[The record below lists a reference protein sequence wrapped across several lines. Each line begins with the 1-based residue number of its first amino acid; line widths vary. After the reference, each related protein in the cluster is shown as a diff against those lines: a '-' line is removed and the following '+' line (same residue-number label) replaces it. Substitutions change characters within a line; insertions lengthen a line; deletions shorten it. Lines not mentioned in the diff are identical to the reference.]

1 MRHSDARYKPRA
13 FSELR
18 TPLYKDTRK
27 KENSMTPEQQ
37 KSIIRGI
44 YNRLEIG
51 DAAGFAEHVAV
62 NYVWRFPSK
71 ASWSKRF
78 EGRKQVREELLG
90 PLFNLF
96 SGPYTAKILR
106 LISEDDIVVAE
117 IEGHAVL
124 KTGNVYDNQYCM
136 LFRFRDDKIVEVI
149 EYCDTDLEERVLGPH
164 EQALANFQKPIA
176 T

>member
-1 MRHSDARYKPRA
+1 
-13 FSELR
+13 
-18 TPLYKDTRK
+18 
-27 KENSMTPEQQ
+27 MTPEQQ
-37 KSIIRGI
+37 KRIIREI
-44 YNRLEIG
+44 YARLESG
-51 DAAGFAEHVAV
+51 DATGFAEHVAP

-78 EGRKQVREELLG
+78 EGRNQVRDELLG

-96 SGPYTAKILR
+96 SGPYTAKVLR

-117 IEGHAVL
+117 IEGHALL
-124 KTGNVYDNQYCM
+124 KTGNIYDNQYCI
-136 LFRFRDDKIVEVI
+136 LFRFKDDKIIEVI

-164 EQALANFQKPIA
+164 EQALANFREAIA